1 MLRNW
6 IAKLLTI
13 LLTLSVPGPL
23 CARHAQQVKAATIQ
37 EQIVQMPA
45 GSVVEVK
52 TQDKQNLRGRL
63 GAITADSFEL
73 QTATGETIQKQSLR
87 FDQVKSIKAMQAKK
101 GMSKGLKVGL
111 CVLAAFGAITLIG
124 GIIIAAGGVPNN

>member
-23 CARHAQQVKAATIQ
+23 CARHATQEKAPTIQ

-45 GSVVEVK
+45 GSAVEVK
-52 TQDKQNLRGRL
+52 TQAKQKLRGRL
-63 GAITADSFEL
+63 GSVTADSFEL
-73 QTATGETIQKQSLR
+73 QTATGVRSRSSRCASIRSRALNQSNPR
-87 FDQVKSIKAMQAKK
+87 
-101 GMSKGLKVGL
+101 KV
-111 CVLAAFGAITLIG
+111 
-124 GIIIAAGGVPNN
+124 

>member
-23 CARHAQQVKAATIQ
+23 CARHAKQENAPTIQ
-37 EQIVQMPA
+37 EQVVQMPA

-52 TQDKQNLRGRL
+52 TQTKQKLRGRL
-63 GAITADSFEL
+63 GAIAAESFEL
-73 QTATGETIQKQSLR
+73 QTATGETIQKQTLR
-87 FDQVKSIKAMQAKK
+87 FDQVKSIKAVEAKK
-101 GMSKGLKVGL
+101 GMSTGLKVGL
-111 CVLAAFGAITLIG
+111 YALAAVGAIVLIA
-124 GIIIAAGGVPNN
+124 GIIMSAGGGN

>member
-1 MLRNW
+1 MFRNW

-13 LLTLSVPGPL
+13 LLTLSVPLPL
-23 CARHAQQVKAATIQ
+23 GARHATQEKAPTIQ

-52 TQDKQNLRGRL
+52 TQAKQKLRGRL

-73 QTATGETIQKQSLR
+73 QTATGGTIQTQSLR
-87 FDQVKSIKAMQAKK
+87 FDQVKSVKPIQSEK
-101 GMSKGLKVGL
+101 GMSTAAKIGIG
-111 CVLAAFGAITLIG
+111 VLAVFGAMALIG
-124 GIIIAAGGVPNN
+124 GIACASGGCSY